1 MFLTYMFQQLCIA
14 LFCYYLVVKTTS
26 VSSGKKRIMLTGLI
40 YIILHM
46 LIAGSTH
53 LLGTQ
58 QVLCSLLLLTAG
70 TFIPYL
76 GLGTKDLRIMLRWAM
91 AYSLAITII
100 LFSRMIAFYVI
111 CDPLGIENYQQIYQI
126 SLFPMALLM
135 AAGCCT
141 LSSRK
146 LIQFISLRHSSLAS
160 VFIWVSSI
168 LVYGFLQETYRT
180 VASPSLRASYMTI
193 IFPAYL
199 LVFAMA
205 AAWVVSEVRILYRLY
220 ASEKWN
226 HQHKHA
232 IEYAEQIVR
241 EFRTNVPLDPDT
253 VTVIENLA
261 RELHQEEARRASPR
275 ELPSTRCRPCD
286 DLIRRYF
293 SLCRKE
299 GIRFRLEVKEPL
311 GSCWDACGLS
321 TVQLHTI
328 LGHLLQ
334 NALEACGPGGLI
346 QLRFFR
352 EDGIYQIEISDSGE
366 PFAPQVIERLGQEQI
381 TTKKDGKG
389 FGTLE
394 ILSTLAQVRAS
405 FYLYQ
410 PKTMGELKTIRLR
423 FDKANELVLP
433 AQLSGRELN
442 IT

>member
-1 MFLTYMFQQLCIA
+1 MFLAYLFQQFCIA
-14 LFCYYLVVKTTS
+14 FFCCYLVMKTTPCLCAK
-26 VSSGKKRIMLTGLI
+26 GRICLTGLI
-40 YIILHM
+40 YVFLHL
-46 LIAGSTH
+46 LIAVIAH
-53 LLGTQ
+53 ILLLPQ
-58 QVLCSLLLLTAG
+58 FVQSFLLLLLGSSVFCIGLKHKKLKVILQCTA
-70 TFIPYL
+70 TH
-76 GLGTKDLRIMLRWAM
+76 
-91 AYSLAITII
+91 SLAIAIVLLSHILAYCFYGPSATETYSTIYRLATLI
-100 LFSRMIAFYVI
+100 VVVLI
-111 CDPLGIENYQQIYQI
+111 
-126 SLFPMALLM
+126 

-180 VASPSLRASYMTI
+180 IASPSLRASYMTI

-311 GSCWDACGLS
+311 GNCWDACGLS

>member
-1 MFLTYMFQQLCIA
+1 MFPAYLVQQLCIA
-14 LFCYYLVVKTTS
+14 LFCYYLVIKTISFSCKRKRVLLAGLAYVS
-26 VSSGKKRIMLTGLI
+26 VHISFAALI
-40 YIILHM
+40 YIYDLPQSLCAFIM
-46 LIAGSTH
+46 LAI
-53 LLGTQ
+53 GT
-58 QVLCSLLLLTAG
+58 V
-70 TFIPYL
+70 IPML
-76 GLGTKDLRIMLRWAM
+76 GLKVKDLRIILRWAT
-91 AYSLAITII
+91 AYSLAIAIL
-100 LFSRMIAFYVI
+100 LFSHITAYMVHGVSGAEQYDVIYWGSMI
-111 CDPLGIENYQQIYQI
+111 
-126 SLFPMALLM
+126 PMAALM
-135 AAGCCT
+135 IGCCCT

-146 LIQFISLRHSSLAS
+146 LIRFISLRHSSLAS
-160 VFIWVSSI
+160 IFIWIGSI
-168 LVYGFLQETYRT
+168 SLYSLFQYIYGMT
-180 VASPSLRASYMTI
+180 VSPSLRTSYIWI

-311 GSCWDACGLS
+311 GNCWDACGLS

>member
-1 MFLTYMFQQLCIA
+1 MLFVYLFQQLCIA
-14 LFCYYLVVKTTS
+14 LFCYYLTVKT
-26 VSSGKKRIMLTGLI
+26 SSHDNRKRRILVVGLI
-40 YIILHM
+40 YAVVHILLVTAARLM
-46 LIAGSTH
+46 NLPLVIG
-53 LLGTQ
+53 
-58 QVLCSLLLLTAG
+58 SLLSLVSGVL
-70 TFIPYL
+70 IPYV
-76 GLGTKDLRIMLRWAM
+76 GLQLRDLKIILRWAT
-91 AYSLAITII
+91 AHSLAICITFHSRFIAYSFHGPSGTATYESIYKQSMIPMII
-100 LFSRMIAFYVI
+100 LMIV
-111 CDPLGIENYQQIYQI
+111 
-126 SLFPMALLM
+126 S
-135 AAGCCT
+135 CCT

-146 LIQFISLRHSSLAS
+146 LMRFVSLRHSSLAS
-160 VFIWVSSI
+160 IFIWIGSI
-168 LVYGFLQETYRT
+168 SAYAFFQYLYGVTMT
-180 VASPSLRASYMTI
+180 SHLRASYVWI
-193 IFPAYL
+193 VLFAYL

-311 GSCWDACGLS
+311 GNCWDACGLS

>member
-1 MFLTYMFQQLCIA
+1 MFLAYLIQQLCIA
-14 LFCYYLVVKTTS
+14 LFCYYLVVKTS
-26 VSSGKKRIMLTGLI
+26 FSHCGRKKVVSIGLI
-40 YIILHM
+40 YILLHSIAASFIYSFDLPQNPCAFLFLIIGIL
-46 LIAGSTH
+46 APS
-53 LLGTQ
+53 
-58 QVLCSLLLLTAG
+58 V
-70 TFIPYL
+70 
-76 GLGTKDLRIMLRWAM
+76 GLKTKDPKVILQWAT
-91 AYSLAITII
+91 AHSLAIAMVFLGHFLSY
-100 LFSRMIAFYVI
+100 LFHPVPETGTYGAIYWQATLFTAFLMIV
-111 CDPLGIENYQQIYQI
+111 
-126 SLFPMALLM
+126 S
-135 AAGCCT
+135 CCT

-146 LIQFISLRHSSLAS
+146 LMRFVSLRHSSLAS
-160 VFIWVSSI
+160 IFIWIGSI
-168 LVYGFLQETYRT
+168 SAYAFFQYLYGVTMT
-180 VASPSLRASYMTI
+180 SHLRASYVWI
-193 IFPAYL
+193 VLFAYL

-311 GSCWDACGLS
+311 GNCWDACGLS